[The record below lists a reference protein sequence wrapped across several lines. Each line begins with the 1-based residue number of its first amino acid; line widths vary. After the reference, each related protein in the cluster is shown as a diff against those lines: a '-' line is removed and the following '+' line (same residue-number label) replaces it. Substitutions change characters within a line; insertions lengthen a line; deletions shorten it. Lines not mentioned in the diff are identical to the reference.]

1 MKVGGKM
8 NIGSLSK
15 FFGSLGAVVSTMG
28 CSACFPLLASFGATI
43 GLGFLAQYEGLFIST
58 LLPIFATIALV
69 SALLSWFSHRNHL
82 RGLLSVIGP
91 TLVLV
96 LLKIYWTE
104 SWRTNVFYFALALMS
119 VVSIWDL
126 ISPPHKV
133 CKVPVQNK
141 EATNG

>member
-1 MKVGGKM
+1 MKVD
-8 NIGSLSK
+8 SLSK
-15 FFGSLGAVVSTMG
+15 FFGTLGAVVSTMG

-69 SALLSWFSHRNHL
+69 SALFSWFSHRNHL
-82 RGLLSVIGP
+82 RGLLSIIGP
-91 TLVLV
+91 ALVLI

-126 ISPPHKV
+126 ISPPHRV
-133 CKVPVQNK
+133 CKVSTQN
-141 EATNG
+141 EGAIND

>member
-1 MKVGGKM
+1 M
-8 NIGSLSK
+8 NIASFSK
-15 FFGSLGAVVSTMG
+15 FLSSLGAVVSTMG

-58 LLPIFATIALV
+58 LLPIFASIALV

-91 TLVLV
+91 ALVLV

-104 SWRTNVFYFALALMS
+104 SWRTDVFYFALALMS
-119 VVSIWDL
+119 AVSIWDL
-126 ISPPHKV
+126 ISPPHKL
-133 CKVPVQNK
+133 CKIPAQNK
-141 EATNG
+141 ETSNG

>member
-69 SALLSWFSHRNHL
+69 SALLSWFLHGNHL

-91 TLVLV
+91 ALVLV
-96 LLKIYWTE
+96 L
-104 SWRTNVFYFALALMS
+104 VLMS
-119 VVSIWDL
+119 VISIWDL

-133 CKVPVQNK
+133 CKVQAQNK
-141 EATNG
+141 EETN